1 MQMRSKGV
9 CLKWLIELL
18 TGVKDVSGEEPER
31 ALKGTALDVYRF
43 LLKKSKPVGAREVQ
57 RALGLSSPSVADYH
71 LSKLLELGILKRDV
85 YGYSVNKVLLEQS
98 IRISRFLVPRYL
110 FYTIFAV
117 AVLLIELTLF
127 RPALIDRQY
136 VFSLTAIAVFVAF
149 SAYETAKTWLR
160 GSL

>member
-1 MQMRSKGV
+1 MAVR
-9 CLKWLIELL
+9 IRL
-18 TGVKDVSGEEPER
+18 TRVKDVSGDEQPEK

-43 LLKKSKPVGAREVQ
+43 LLKKNKPVGVREVQ
-57 RALGLSSPSVADYH
+57 RALGLSSPSVATYH
-71 LSKLLELGILKRDV
+71 LTKLEELGILKKDAS
-85 YGYSVNKVLLEQS
+85 GYSVNKVLLEQS
-98 IRISRFLVPRYL
+98 IKINRFLVPRYL

-136 VFSLTAIAVFVAF
+136 VFSLAAIAVFVAF
-149 SAYETAKTWLR
+149 SGYETAKTWLR

>member
-1 MQMRSKGV
+1 MAVR
-9 CLKWLIELL
+9 IRL
-18 TGVKDVSGEEPER
+18 TRVTDLSGDEQPEK

-43 LLKKSKPVGAREVQ
+43 MLKKNKSVGVREVQ
-57 RALGLSSPSVADYH
+57 RALGLSSPSVATYH
-71 LSKLLELGILKRDV
+71 LTKLEELGILKKDAN
-85 YGYSVNKVLLEQS
+85 GYVVNKVLLEQS
-98 IRISRFLVPRYL
+98 IKINRFLVPRYL

-136 VFSLTAIAVFVAF
+136 VFSLAAIAVFVAF
-149 SAYETAKTWLR
+149 SGYETAKTWLR